1 MTDSAYRVIF
11 ADVTTD
17 ETLDVLPVNDI
28 EIDDY
33 IGKPG
38 SFTGTIPVPDRAMA
52 SRAAR
57 LIEGRTAVY
66 LARGN
71 DLWWGGILWTMSPQ
85 CDDRGVVTCPIQA
98 GTFDSYAGR
107 RYIRADLSYPQTDQF
122 TVVQNLWDY
131 MQLTTPG
138 GNVKVTHG
146 TETSGTLISPS
157 WQDGDET
164 LVDEAIN
171 QLAAASPGFE
181 YFVGVY
187 ADPVSG
193 NRVRQLRLG
202 APAIAAGAAPLV
214 ASKPGSIV
222 TYTFPRDATRGG
234 TTALV
239 RGASAPAADG
249 TGQDRPMT
257 SQEYVAT
264 DQLSAGYLRLDT
276 SADYS
281 DVSDQPT
288 LEVLAQARLAAAGTS
303 VVVPALTVRL
313 DDEFTPGMLGASVRV
328 RIVDEW
334 FPAGLDQTY
343 RIVGY
348 RLLPAQRGRPD
359 TIDLYL
365 DGAS

>member
-1 MTDSAYRVIF
+1 MTDTAYRVIF

-17 ETLDVLPVNDI
+17 ETIDVLPVNDV

-38 SFTGTIPVPDRAMA
+38 SLTGTIPVPDRAMA
-52 SRAAR
+52 ARAAR

-98 GTFDSYAGR
+98 GTFDSYAGH
-107 RYIRADLSYPQTDQF
+107 RYIREDLAYPQTDQLA
-122 TVVQNLWDY
+122 VVRNLWDY
-131 MQLTTPG
+131 MQHALPG
-138 GNVKVTHG
+138 GTLNVTYG
-146 TETSGTLISPS
+146 SETSGTLISPS

-164 LVDEAIN
+164 LVDDAIS

-181 YFVGVY
+181 YFVSVY
-187 ADPVSG
+187 ADPDGGS
-193 NRVRQLRLG
+193 RVRQLRLG
-202 APAIAAGAAPLV
+202 APTITAGASPLV
-214 ASKPGSIV
+214 ATKPGSIV

-257 SQEYVAT
+257 SLEYVAN
-264 DQLSAGYLRLDT
+264 DQLTAGYLRLDT

-288 LEVLAQARLAAAGTS
+288 LEMLAQAQLAAAGTS

-313 DDEFTPGMLGASVRV
+313 DDGFTPGMLGALIRV

-334 FPAGLDQTY
+334 FPSGLDQTY